1 MANYQVTQNSITQK
15 IFDKCSRFN
24 KIEPLKEQGLYPYF
38 RVIDSAQDTEV
49 MVNGKKMIMLGSN
62 SYMGLTN
69 DPRIKEA
76 AIKAIQKY
84 GTGCAGSRFLNGTLD
99 IHIRLEERLAEF
111 VEKEEALAFTT
122 GFQVNLGTISAL
134 VGKKDFVIIDKT
146 DHASIIDGTKLSSG
160 TVLQFDHSDISDL
173 ERVLQSLDDNAGK
186 IIVVDGL
193 YSMEGDIA
201 PLPAI
206 CKLAKQYNAAVMV
219 DDAHSIGVLGKWGNG
234 TASHFDLVNEVDLIM
249 GTFSKSLASI
259 GGWIA
264 GKKEV
269 MNYLKHHARAL
280 IFSASISPPNAA
292 AALASIEIIVNEP
305 ERRKQL
311 WDNTHYMI
319 ENLKGLGFD
328 TGRSETPIIPVIIG
342 DVMGVFHFWRRL
354 HDEGLFINPIIPPA
368 VPISKSLVRVSVT
381 ATHTRQHLDFALEK
395 FEKVG
400 KEMGILS

>member
-1 MANYQVTQNSITQK
+1 MKDQPITNEK
-15 IFDKCSRFN
+15 TVPRIFERCWKFN

-38 RVIDSAQDTEV
+38 RVISSAQDTEV
-49 MVNGKKMIMLGSN
+49 IVNGKKIIMLGSN

-69 DPRIKEA
+69 DPRVKEA

-99 IHIRLEERLAEF
+99 IHIELERRLAEF
-111 VEKEEALAFTT
+111 VEKEDALAFTT
-122 GFQVNLGTISAL
+122 GYQVNVGTIGAL
-134 VGKKDFVIIDKT
+134 VGKRDYVIIDKT
-146 DHASIIDGTKLSSG
+146 DHASIIDGSRMAAG
-160 TVLQFDHSDISDL
+160 EILQFDHNNMADL
-173 ERVLQSLDDNAGK
+173 ESVLQSLDEKAGK
-186 IIVVDGL
+186 LIVVDGI

-201 PLPAI
+201 PLPDI
-206 CKLAKQYNAAVMV
+206 CRLAKKYNAAVMV

-234 TASHFDLVNEVDLIM
+234 TASHFDLVEDVDLIM

-264 GKKEV
+264 GKKEII
-269 MNYLKHHARAL
+269 NYLKHHARAL

-292 AALASIEIIVNEP
+292 AALASLDIIINEP
-305 ERRKQL
+305 WRREKL
-311 WDNTHYMI
+311 WENTRYML

-328 TGRSETPIIPVIIG
+328 TGAAETPIIPVVIG

-354 HDEGLFINPIIPPA
+354 HDEGLFINPVVPPA
-368 VPISKSLVRVSVT
+368 VPISKSLVRVSVM
-381 ATHTRQHLDFALEK
+381 ATHTRDQLDFALEK

-400 KEMGILS
+400 KEMGIIS